1 MGLKQDLIAAKEKAA
16 RDTGAG
22 PLDTKPGSY
31 IEREAQYT
39 MEAIVK
45 FLNEAEFRV
54 TQFNAP
60 VVLENFKIPPRQGSV
75 LPIVLSTHTDPYSTP
90 PGAPVV
96 SRVVQ
101 GKDGVLTDEI
111 NVDKNGGV
119 TDILEATGYAYI
131 GEDPDTQDGF
141 DVDGRFGQQQFTT
154 VKLFPE
160 DILELL

>member
-1 MGLKQDLIAAKEKAA
+1 MGLKQDLIDAKVKAAKE
-16 RDTGAG
+16 TGMTQ
-22 PLDTKPGSY
+22 PLDTSNGSF
-31 IEREAQYT
+31 IEREAHYIR
-39 MEAIVK
+39 EAIVK
-45 FLNEAEFRV
+45 FITEAEFRV

-75 LPIVLSTHTDPYSTP
+75 LPIVLSTTIT
-90 PGAPVV
+90 GAPVV

>member
-1 MGLKQDLIAAKEKAA
+1 MGLKDDLIAAKEKAA

-45 FLNEAEFRV
+45 FLTEAEFRV

-75 LPIVLSTHTDPYSTP
+75 LPIVLSTTIT
-90 PGAPVV
+90 GAPVV